1 MSDLFDDKIVDS
13 QLKANSIAPYI
24 NLMQR
29 GYPTRIPYAD
39 VLPDFD
45 TYFPKDAIEN
55 QQELAKYL
63 LLAIGHE
70 EIDFKLGTTHVF
82 LRPGKNTL
90 IHQYDMSDE
99 AAIKDLASK
108 IEEQITN
115 EIQQQEAQ
123 KRENA

>member
-24 NLMQR
+24 NLMQK
-29 GYPTRIPYAD
+29 GYPTRITYAD
-39 VLPDFD
+39 VLPDFG
-45 TYFPKDAIEN
+45 TYLPKDAIEN
-55 QQELAKYL
+55 QQKLAKYL

-70 EIDFKLGTTHVF
+70 EIDFKVGATHVF

-90 IHQYDMSDE
+90 IDQYNMSGE

-108 IEEQITN
+108 IEDQITN
-115 EIQQQEAQ
+115 EIRQKEAQ
-123 KRENA
+123 KREN